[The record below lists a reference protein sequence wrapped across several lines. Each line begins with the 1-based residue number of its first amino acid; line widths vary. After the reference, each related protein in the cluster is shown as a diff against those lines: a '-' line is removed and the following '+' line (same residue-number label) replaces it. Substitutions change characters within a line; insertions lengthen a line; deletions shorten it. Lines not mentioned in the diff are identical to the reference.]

1 MLPGYTGEETKKMQ
15 DGSYSRRAAA
25 ERSACGEAL
34 FDHGLVAV
42 WHRLAIFHLRI
53 AVSTAGASRSRS
65 PAFGRLGVDLAG
77 PCNSGLRC
85 HHRVGLLNQIGDL
98 GPREGVQALQRHPSV
113 ATDIRSRNNVLLLDQ
128 FGERFRS
135 AL

>member
-1 MLPGYTGEETKKMQ
+1 MQ

-53 AVSTAGASRSRS
+53 AVFTAGAFAFPVSGVWS
-65 PAFGRLGVDLAG
+65 PW
-77 PCNSGLRC
+77 S
-85 HHRVGLLNQIGDL
+85 
-98 GPREGVQALQRHPSV
+98 
-113 ATDIRSRNNVLLLDQ
+113 
-128 FGERFRS
+128 
-135 AL
+135 

>member
-15 DGSYSRRAAA
+15 DGSYSRRAEA

-34 FDHGLVAV
+34 FAV

-53 AVSTAGASRSRS
+53 AVFTAGASRSRS

-85 HHRVGLLNQIGDL
+85 HHHVGLLNQIGDL
-98 GPREGVQALQRHPSV
+98 GPREGVQALQRHPFV
-113 ATDIRSRNNVLLLDQ
+113 ATDIRSRNNVVLLDQ
-128 FGERFRS
+128 FGEPFRS